1 MTEITR
7 KTSYK
12 ECQVIL
18 ADPQSSENDKR
29 LASER
34 MDSIKA
40 WLKSKEG
47 TTKPSEGSTFKKSEV
62 RGQIKLEQI
71 TLPKDTLDEIEKE
84 TNEILQTQLAR
95 IFFIEQA
102 LNKRGIFPSG
112 PFVGM
117 LYNQQ
122 MESLRA

>member
-7 KTSYK
+7 KTSFK

-18 ADPQSSENDKR
+18 ADPQSSENDKK

-40 WLKSKEG
+40 WLKSKDG
-47 TTKPSEGSTFKKSEV
+47 GQKTFSAGKVET
-62 RGQIKLEQI
+62 RGAIKLEQI
-71 TLPKDTLDEIEKE
+71 TLSKDVLAEIEKE
-84 TNEILQTQLAR
+84 TAKILQSQLAR
-95 IFFIEQA
+95 IYFIEEGLRQ
-102 LNKRGIFPSG
+102 RGIFPSG